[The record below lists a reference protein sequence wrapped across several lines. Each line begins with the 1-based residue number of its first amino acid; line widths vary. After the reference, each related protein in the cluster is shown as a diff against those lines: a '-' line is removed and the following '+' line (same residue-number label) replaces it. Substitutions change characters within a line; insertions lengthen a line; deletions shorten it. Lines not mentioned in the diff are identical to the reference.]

1 MDNVTSTLTTVVFLS
16 NWSWMFAL
24 YYVRCV
30 VILNWKLLTTEKW
43 QHRFGI
49 TRNITC
55 VLIHA
60 CVLANLALHS
70 NTLQFFQLSFA
81 WSLKNISPIISYRC
95 NIWCYTKY
103 LIFLHLAQH
112 VTFPE
117 WLHSPGRMVCLC
129 SQTLKGVSQYSSVA
143 WCNTSV
149 WCRTCTVRF
158 LRSLLR
164 IFSSFQ
170 PIWVFEMKVLWKVAS
185 SYVEDLKT
193 VFILSWVQH
202 EEFYYDKAT
211 CCKSFMQL
219 LIQDV
224 YSISSKT
231 CQMQCMLFV
240 DCLLVIVRIFC

>member
-1 MDNVTSTLTTVVFLS
+1 
-16 NWSWMFAL
+16 
-24 YYVRCV
+24 
-30 VILNWKLLTTEKW
+30 
-43 QHRFGI
+43 
-49 TRNITC
+49 
-55 VLIHA
+55 
-60 CVLANLALHS
+60 
-70 NTLQFFQLSFA
+70 
-81 WSLKNISPIISYRC
+81 
-95 NIWCYTKY
+95 
-103 LIFLHLAQH
+103 
-112 VTFPE
+112 
-117 WLHSPGRMVCLC
+117 MV
-129 SQTLKGVSQYSSVA
+129 

-170 PIWVFEMKVLWKVAS
+170 PIWVFEIKVLWKVAS
-185 SYVEDLKT
+185 SYVEVDDDELMLNVLRCHLTYLGQVVTNAEARFSKIHIRKVYACLAVTCHLHFWQNDRDFLRATVVTRGCNGYWNKSQHRKSTLEKKILPPFQQGFEPTTFQSRVRCYHWAIPTPTYVEDLKT

-211 CCKSFMQL
+211 CCKSHMQL

-240 DCLLVIVRIFC
+240 NCLLVIVRIFC